1 MVRSAGDTQ
10 GRMGA
15 LLPTDD
21 DGLHADLDLLMAW
34 RGGDQGAGL
43 KLFRR
48 YYGPLYHFFD
58 SKIRQDVEELIT
70 QTFEICIERRDHLD
84 GVDRF
89 KVLLFGVARAQLY
102 DHLRQ
107 HHRAELTA
115 PVDPSSM
122 SIEELGGLPA
132 THGAD
137 RDDLLQTALP
147 RIPLQSQLLL
157 EMYLRD
163 RFSPA
168 QLSHVMSKPKEWV
181 DQNLETARR
190 ALEDKVSELA
200 GDDGTRELFLS
211 QLSQRFEQRAS

>member
-1 MVRSAGDTQ
+1 
-10 GRMGA
+10 MGA

-21 DGLHADLDLLMAW
+21 DELRADLDLLMAW

-48 YYGPLYHFFD
+48 YYGPLYRFFD
-58 SKIRQDVEELIT
+58 SKIRQDVEDLVT
-70 QTFEICIERRDHLD
+70 RTFEICIERQDHLD
-84 GVDRF
+84 EVDCF
-89 KVLLFGVARAQLY
+89 KVLLFGIARAQLY
-102 DHLRQ
+102 AHLQQ

-115 PVDPSSM
+115 PIDPASM

-137 RDDLLQTALP
+137 RDDLLWTALP

-168 QLSHVMSKPKEWV
+168 QLSHVMRKPAEWV
-181 DQNLETARR
+181 DENLATARQ
-190 ALEDKVSELA
+190 ALEDKVDELA
-200 GDDGTRELFLS
+200 PDDGRRELFLS
-211 QLSQRFEQRAS
+211 RLSERFEQRAS